1 MSTYP
6 VDIKSTN
13 LTSTGTIFAGPCRVL
28 GVYYDATAGAG
39 TIEILDNATSLCTL
53 NTPDGSTYSHSQYLQ
68 FPGTGL
74 RCLTS
79 GKATLTTINKVTFF
93 YG

>member
-13 LTSTGTIFAGPCRVL
+13 ITSAGAGTIFAGPCRIL
-28 GVYYDATAGAG
+28 GVYYNGAAGAG
-39 TIEILDNATSLCTL
+39 TIEILDDSTSLCTIDSSAG
-53 NTPDGSTYSHSQYLQ
+53 TEYMQ

-74 RCLTS
+74 RCETS
-79 GKATLTTINKVTFF
+79 GKCNLTTINKVTFF

>member
-6 VDIKSTN
+6 VDIKGTQ
-13 LTSTGTIFAGPCRVL
+13 LTATGTIFAGPARIL
-28 GVYYDATAGAG
+28 GLSYVGSGGAG
-39 TIEILDNATSLCTL
+39 TIELLDNATSLVTID
-53 NTPDGSTYSHSQYLQ
+53 TGTGDEYIQ
-68 FPGTGL
+68 FPGTGF

-79 GKATLTTINKVTFF
+79 AKATLTTVDKVTFY

>member
-13 LTSTGTIFAGPCRVL
+13 ITSTGAGTIFAGPCRIL
-28 GVYYDATAGAG
+28 GLSYNGSAGAG
-39 TIEILDNATSLCTL
+39 TIVIQ
-53 NTPDGSTYSHSQYLQ
+53 DGSTTICTIDSGTGTEYMQ

-74 RCLTS
+74 RCETS
-79 GKATLTTINKVTFF
+79 GKCTLTTVDKVTFF

>member
-13 LTSTGTIFAGPCRVL
+13 LTSTGTIFAGPCRIL

-39 TIEILDNATSLCTL
+39 TIEILDDTTSLCTL
-53 NTPDGSTYSHSQYLQ
+53 NTPDGSTYFHTQYLQ

-74 RCLTS
+74 RCSTNPTCSL
-79 GKATLTTINKVTFF
+79 GTIADVTFF

>member
-6 VDIKSTN
+6 VNIKSTN
-13 LTSTGTIFAGPCRVL
+13 ITSTGTGTIFAGPCRIL
-28 GVYYDATAGAG
+28 GLYYNGSTGAG
-39 TIEILDNATSLCTL
+39 SIEILDNATSLCTIASG
-53 NTPDGSTYSHSQYLQ
+53 TGTVYMQ

-74 RCLTS
+74 RCQTS
-79 GKATLTTINKVTFF
+79 GKCTLTTIDEVTFF

>member
-6 VDIKSTN
+6 VDIKRTN
-13 LTSTGTIFAGPCRVL
+13 VSSTGTSTIFGGPCRIL
-28 GVYYDATAGAG
+28 GLYYNGSAGAG
-39 TIEILDNATSLCTL
+39 TIAIKDDGTTICTIAAG
-53 NTPDGSTYSHSQYLQ
+53 TGTVYMQ

-74 RCLTS
+74 RCETS
-79 GKATLTTINKVTFF
+79 GKCTLTTIDEVTFF

>member
-13 LTSTGTIFAGPCRVL
+13 ITSAGAGTIFAGPCRIL
-28 GVYYDATAGAG
+28 GLYYNGSAGAG
-39 TIEILDNATSLCTL
+39 TIEILDDSTSLCTIASG
-53 NTPDGSTYSHSQYLQ
+53 TGTVYMQ

-74 RCLTS
+74 RCQTS
-79 GKATLTTINKVTFF
+79 GKCTLTTIDEVTFF

>member
-6 VDIKSTN
+6 VNIKSTN
-13 LTSTGTIFAGPCRVL
+13 ITSTGTGTIFAGPCRIL
-28 GVYYDATAGAG
+28 GLYYYGSAGAG
-39 TIEILDNATSLCTL
+39 TIAILDVVSTICTIASG
-53 NTPDGSTYSHSQYLQ
+53 TGTVYMQ

-74 RCLTS
+74 RCETS
-79 GKATLTTINKVTFF
+79 GKCTLTTIDEVTFF

>member
-13 LTSTGTIFAGPCRVL
+13 LTSTGTIFAGPCRIL

-53 NTPDGSTYSHSQYLQ
+53 NTPDGSTYSHSRVSSISRHRFEMFNQWKSNFNYY
-68 FPGTGL
+68 
-74 RCLTS
+74 
-79 GKATLTTINKVTFF
+79 K
-93 YG
+93 

>member
-1 MSTYP
+1 MGTYISN
-6 VDIKSTN
+6 VKTTR
-13 LTSTGTIFAGPCRVL
+13 LTSSGAVFAGPCRIL

-53 NTPDGSTYSHSQYLQ
+53 NTPDGSSSPHTEYLQ

>member
-6 VDIKSTN
+6 VNIKGKQ
-13 LTSTGTIFAGPCRVL
+13 LTATGTIFAGACRIVGL
-28 GVYYDATAGAG
+28 SYVGSAGAG
-39 TIEILDNATSLCTL
+39 TIEILDDATSLVTID
-53 NTPDGSTYSHSQYLQ
+53 TGTGDVYMQ

-74 RCLTS
+74 LCRTS
-79 GKATLTTINKVTFF
+79 GKATLTTVDKVTFF

>member
-13 LTSTGTIFAGPCRVL
+13 ITSAGTGTIFAGPCRIL
-28 GVYYDATAGAG
+28 GLYYNGSAGAG
-39 TIEILDNATSLCTL
+39 TIAIKDDSTTICTIASG
-53 NTPDGSTYSHSQYLQ
+53 TGTVYMQ

-74 RCLTS
+74 RCGTS
-79 GKATLTTINKVTFF
+79 GKCTLTTIDEVTFF

>member
-13 LTSTGTIFAGPCRVL
+13 ITSAGAGTIFAGPCRIL
-28 GVYYDATAGAG
+28 GLYYNGSAGAG
-39 TIEILDNATSLCTL
+39 TIAIQDG
-53 NTPDGSTYSHSQYLQ
+53 GSTICTIASGTGTVYMQ

-74 RCLTS
+74 RCETS
-79 GKATLTTINKVTFF
+79 GKCTLTTIDEVTFF